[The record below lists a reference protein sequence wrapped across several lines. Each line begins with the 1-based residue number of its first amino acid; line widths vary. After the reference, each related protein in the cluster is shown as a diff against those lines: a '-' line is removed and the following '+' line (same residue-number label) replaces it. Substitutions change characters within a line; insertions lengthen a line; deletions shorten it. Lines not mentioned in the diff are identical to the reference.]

1 MNQEKLARM
10 LGSINAIPLTTVILT
25 PLLSNLQRL
34 ILLSLAQVN
43 QEKLA
48 RMLGSINAMFLMC
61 FRLSKLHEAGKMSH
75 ADASMVKAW
84 TTLRGTLMLTSQ
96 NRVSVLPTCM
106 SSTLVCTPALSFYTR
121 TCVIAQRLFSCC
133 QASQGE
139 IAQLY

>member
-1 MNQEKLARM
+1 MLKGSSCCLLAQVNQEKLARM
-10 LGSINAIPLTTVILT
+10 LGGINAIFLTIVVPT

-84 TTLRGTLMLTSQ
+84 TTLRGILMLSLQ
-96 NRVSVLPTCM
+96 NRV
-106 SSTLVCTPALSFYTR
+106 
-121 TCVIAQRLFSCC
+121 QSCPD
-133 QASQGE
+133 A
-139 IAQLY
+139 